1 MNSHHNN
8 DNGRRTG
15 YKKEREREREAN
27 INKVI
32 WSPFSIEK
40 CHHFRSDHFLC
51 VPAAFDLASK
61 CHCIVRP
68 IAHTMMWHEN
78 AFFMDGIAFDF
89 ENDIMLI
96 LVNKSHTMDRSFSSR
111 SSSLFL
117 AVFKLNVICIDEYL
131 FINVERLKC
140 HTMEIPLWKINSY
153 EMFHW
158 MWNWT
163 ESSLTTTTTHTLS
176 KVSVDRLNSWHSCVS
191 IQIGSHGLEESPS
204 NDDASIDSKKVR
216 FSYQPKR
223 SAKRSKFD
231 WNDAIHH
238 AMQPTAM
245 PNKFGSNEKIFI
257 FFKIIVPFVRVE
269 MDMEIYEPLASF
281 RYICVYK

>member
-1 MNSHHNN
+1 MITILNW
-8 DNGRRTG
+8 
-15 YKKEREREREAN
+15 
-27 INKVI
+27 KV
-32 WSPFSIEK
+32 SPFQIRSFFMRAR
-40 CHHFRSDHFLC
+40 CFRSCLLVWFFQMSL
-51 VPAAFDLASK
+51 
-61 CHCIVRP
+61 HCQ
-68 IAHTMMWHEN
+68 AHHTMMWHEN
-78 AFFMDGIAFDF
+78 AFFMHGIAIDF

-140 HTMEIPLWKINSY
+140 HTMEILLWKINSY

-158 MWNWT
+158 EWNWT

-204 NDDASIDSKKVR
+204 NDAASFHLKKVR

-238 AMQPTAM
+238 ATNCNAKQIRFERK
-245 PNKFGSNEKIFI
+245 NIHIFQDYRAVCPSRNGHGNLWTI
-257 FFKIIVPFVRVE
+257 GFVS
-269 MDMEIYEPLASF
+269 IHL
-281 RYICVYK
+281 CL